1 MVSEINMNYDKREK
15 VAALVAKMN
24 PKSIKA
30 RRLTRQYKLDSVVV
44 TPVTPVVSEVVE
56 AVVEPEPEPVK
67 KTSKKKV

>member
-1 MVSEINMNYDKREK
+1 MNYDKREK

-30 RRLTRQYKLDSVVV
+30 RRLTRQYKLDSAV
-44 TPVTPVVSEVVE
+44 VTPVVSEVVE

-67 KTSKKKV
+67 KTSKKKA